1 MLLYDIKYV
10 NNLLVQIDT
19 SVTSLYTS
27 AYTNIAIYFI
37 NTVYTIITTHTHKL
51 LDPF

>member
-1 MLLYDIKYV
+1 MKIYV

-19 SVTSLYTS
+19 SVTSSYTPVYTS
-27 AYTNIAIYFI
+27 IAIYFI
-37 NTVYTIITTHTHKL
+37 NTTYTTTTMHKHKL